1 MAKTNNRDK
10 MLSRL
15 HELQVARE
23 GAGKVFSR
31 APSLE
36 AGSAIL
42 FKDRFAFGYV
52 RFRVT
57 EATLKKAFSVFTV
70 IVAPGIEISG
80 GVALLSDSMSV
91 DADWGRIAAAAATSY
106 KADLP
111 GLKIRKEVQSA
122 WIGLQEELAT
132 GLASEKKGTYILSQS
147 AEEWFFLRA
156 LPEGKSRGERGMQN
170 FADQWVWD
178 PLLVSDRYT
187 LVRRKISLGY
197 IVKDEY

>member
-1 MAKTNNRDK
+1 MAKINNRDK

-91 DADWGRIAAAAATSY
+91 DAGSCVKGR
-106 KADLP
+106 P
-111 GLKIRKEVQSA
+111 IRGV
-122 WIGLQEELAT
+122 
-132 GLASEKKGTYILSQS
+132 
-147 AEEWFFLRA
+147 
-156 LPEGKSRGERGMQN
+156 EGKG
-170 FADQWVWD
+170 
-178 PLLVSDRYT
+178 LYRYH
-187 LVRRKISLGY
+187 R
-197 IVKDEY
+197 